1 MHQLQEVFSNLI
13 KTGLDRKSAT
23 SPAKWATLYR
33 VLGGENSGPWTFD
46 KFPWL
51 REMHNSKAPMNIGKK
66 AAQMG
71 FTETVLNL
79 TFYRLDMLGQ
89 DCLYILP
96 TAKPAASNFSSSR
109 VDTAVY
115 LSSHLTNLFSNIK
128 NSQHKKAGSA
138 DLFIRGCRSRT
149 DLKSDPINFLV
160 FDELDE
166 MDQGLVTLG
175 ELRCSG
181 QENYQIWKISTPTVA
196 NKKIDLEY
204 KHSTQEHFLFKCP
217 SCSKQIELIFPDSI
231 VMVGD
236 HSRDPDC
243 NKSYYICTECK
254 ATLPQAAKKDF
265 IGKGYWYPFGDKNID
280 TRGFYIPQLYSFVRT
295 PGDMTK
301 AWLEGQIKPSA
312 EQEFYNSRLGLPFV
326 AEGTQISTKNI
337 LNCIKDYPSGPQEG
351 FITMGADIGRTKH
364 HYAIIKW
371 EIEAFGSEVNM
382 TSKPTVLKVGTAA
395 SYNELGALMYEY
407 QVNMAVLDSQPEYQ
421 KTLEFCFKYSPNA
434 KMCTYNTNRAS
445 NVLLKIPDPYI
456 PNITVN
462 RTLWIETALSRIINN
477 TISLPR
483 DTPDEFETQ
492 LQNIFK
498 RYGEDQHGNEI
509 SWYENTDPD
518 HYAHA
523 LAYAEIALPLMAAH
537 KTNKSIEVF
546 L

>member
-23 SPAKWATLYR
+23 SPAKWACLYR
-33 VLGGENSGPWTFD
+33 VLGGEASGPWTFD

-51 REMHNSKAPMNIGKK
+51 IDMHNSVAPMNIGKK

-79 TFYRLDMLGQ
+79 TFYRLDMLNQ

-109 VDTAVY
+109 VDSAVM
-115 LSSHLTNLFSNIK
+115 LSEHLTDLFSNIK
-128 NSQHKKAGSA
+128 NSQHKRAGSA

-166 MDQGLVTLG
+166 MDQSLVTLG

-204 KHSTQEHFLFKCP
+204 NHSTQERFIFPCP
-217 SCSKQIELIFPDSI
+217 SCGKLIEMLFPDSI
-231 VMVGD
+231 VIVGE
-236 HSRDPDC
+236 HHRDPKC
-243 NKSYYICTECK
+243 NDSHYICTECK
-254 ATLPQAAKKDF
+254 NILPQEAKKDY
-265 IGKGYWYPFGDKNID
+265 IGKGTWHPFGDKKID
-280 TRGFYIPQLYSFVRT
+280 TRGFYINQLYSFVRT
-295 PGDMTK
+295 PGDIAK
-301 AWLEGQIKPSA
+301 AWLEGQIKSSA
-312 EQEFYNSRLGLPFV
+312 EQEFYNSRLGLPYV
-326 AEGTQISTKNI
+326 AEGTQVSTKNI
-337 LNCIKDYPSGPQEG
+337 LDCIRDYVSGPQDG
-351 FITMGADIGRTKH
+351 FVTMGVDGGRTKH
-364 HYAIIKW
+364 HYVIIKW

-382 TSKPTVLKVGTAA
+382 TSVPTVLKVGEAT
-395 SYNELGALMYEY
+395 SYNELDALMHEY
-407 QVNMAVLDSQPEYQ
+407 QVLMAVLDSQPEYQ
-421 KTLEFCFKYSPNA
+421 KTLEFCIKFAPHA

-445 NVLLKIPDPYI
+445 NILLKIPDPYV
-456 PNITVN
+456 PNITAN
-462 RTLWIETALSRIINN
+462 RTLWIETALTRIING

-483 DTPDEFETQ
+483 DIANDFETH

-498 RYGEDQHGNEI
+498 RYGEDQHGNET
-509 SWYENTDPD
+509 SWYESTDPD

-523 LAYAEIALPLMAAH
+523 LTYAEIALPLAAAH
-537 KTNKSIEVF
+537 KTNKNIEAF

>member
-1 MHQLQEVFSNLI
+1 MHQLQDVFSNLI

-23 SPAKWATLYR
+23 SPAKWACLYR
-33 VLGGENSGPWTFD
+33 VLGGESPGPWTFD

-51 REMHNSKAPMNIGKK
+51 RAMHNSTSPMNIGKK

-79 TFYRLDMLGQ
+79 TFYRLDMLNQ

-109 VDTAVY
+109 VDAAVA
-115 LSSHLTNLFSNIK
+115 LSPHLTNLFSNIK
-128 NSQHKKAGSA
+128 NSQHKRAGSA
-138 DLFIRGCRSRT
+138 DLFIRGSRSRT

-166 MDQGLVTLG
+166 MNMDLVTLG

-204 KHSTQEHFLFKCP
+204 THSTQEHFLFPCP
-217 SCSKQIELIFPDSI
+217 SCGRLIEMIFPDSL
-231 VMVGD
+231 VVVGD
-236 HSRDPDC
+236 HHRDPEC
-243 NKSYYICTECK
+243 NKSHYICTECK
-254 ATLPQAAKKDF
+254 SILPQEAKPDY
-265 IGKGYWYPFGDKNID
+265 IGKGQWHAFGNKNID
-280 TRGFYIPQLYSFVRT
+280 TRGFYINQLYSFIRT
-295 PGDMTK
+295 PGDIAK

-326 AEGTQISTKNI
+326 AEGTQISVKNI
-337 LNCIKDYPSGPQEG
+337 SDCITDYVSGPQDG
-351 FITMGADIGRTKH
+351 FITLGADIGRTKH
-364 HYAIIKW
+364 HYVILKW
-371 EIEAFGSEVNM
+371 DVDFGFEVN
-382 TSKPTVLKVGTAA
+382 TKSRPTVLKVGEAA
-395 SYNELGALMYEY
+395 SYNELNSLMHEY
-407 QVNMAVLDSQPEYQ
+407 QVMMAVLDSQPEYQ
-421 KTLEFCFKYSPNA
+421 KTLEFCLKFSPHA

-445 NVLLKIPDPYI
+445 NILLKIPDPYI

-462 RTLWIETALSRIINN
+462 RTLWIETALTKIINK
-477 TISLPR
+477 TIKLPK
-483 DTPDEFETQ
+483 DLPSDFEEH

-498 RYGEDQHGNEI
+498 RYGEDKFGNET
-509 SWYENTDPD
+509 SWYESTDPD

-523 LAYAEIALPLMAAH
+523 LTYAEIALPLAAAH
-537 KTNKSIEVF
+537 KTNKNIEAF

>member
-1 MHQLQEVFSNLI
+1 MHKLQEVFSGLI

-23 SPAKWATLYR
+23 SPAKWACLYR
-33 VLGGENSGPWTFD
+33 VLGGESPGPWTFN

-51 REMHNSKAPMNIGKK
+51 KAMHNSTAPINIGKK

-79 TFYRLDMLGQ
+79 TFYRLDMLSQ

-109 VDTAVY
+109 VDAAVA
-115 LSSHLTNLFSNIK
+115 LSPHLTNLFSNIK

-138 DLFIRGCRSRT
+138 DLFIRGSRSRT

-166 MDQGLVTLG
+166 MNQDLVTLG

-204 KHSTQEHFLFKCP
+204 THSTQEHFIFPCP
-217 SCSKQIELIFPDSI
+217 SCSKQIELIFPDSLVI
-231 VMVGD
+231 HGD
-236 HSRDPDC
+236 NHHDPETK
-243 NKSYYICTECK
+243 KSHYICTECK
-254 ATLPQAAKKDF
+254 NILPQKAKPDYISK
-265 IGKGYWYPFGDKNID
+265 GKWIPFGSKDID
-280 TRGFYIPQLYSFVRT
+280 TRGFYINQLYSYIRT
-295 PGDMTK
+295 PGDIAK

-326 AEGTQISTKNI
+326 AEGTQVSIKNI
-337 LNCIKDYPSGPQEG
+337 QNCIGDYLSGPQDG

-364 HYAIIKW
+364 HYAILKW
-371 EIEAFGSEVNM
+371 DVNFGFEVNV
-382 TSKPTVLKVGTAA
+382 SSRPTVLKIGVAS
-395 SYNELGALMYEY
+395 SYNELNALMHEY
-407 QVNMAVLDSQPEYQ
+407 SILMAVLDSQPEYQ
-421 KTLEFCFKYSPNA
+421 KTLEFCLKFTPHA

-445 NVLLKIPDPYI
+445 NILLKIPDPYV
-456 PNITVN
+456 PNITVH
-462 RTLWIETALSRIINN
+462 RTLWIETALNRIING
-477 TISLPR
+477 TIQLPR
-483 DTPDEFETQ
+483 DIPDDFEIHI
-492 LQNIFK
+492 QNIFK
-498 RYGEDQHGNEI
+498 RYGEDQHGNEV
-509 SWYENTDPD
+509 SWYDGVKPD

-523 LAYAEIALPLMAAH
+523 LTYAEVALPLAAAH
-537 KTNKSIEVF
+537 KTSKNIEAF

>member
-1 MHQLQEVFSNLI
+1 MHQLQEVFTNLI
-13 KTGLDRKSAT
+13 KNGLDRKSAT

-33 VLGGENSGPWTFD
+33 VLGGESPGPWTFN

-51 REMHNSKAPMNIGKK
+51 REMHNSTAPMNIGKK

-79 TFYRLDMLGQ
+79 TFYRLDMLSQ

-109 VDTAVY
+109 VDAAVA
-115 LSSHLTNLFSNIK
+115 LSPHLTNLFSNIK
-128 NSQHKKAGSA
+128 NSQHKRAGSA
-138 DLFIRGCRSRT
+138 DLFIRGSRSRT

-166 MDQGLVTLG
+166 MNQDLVTLG

-204 KHSTQEHFLFKCP
+204 THSTQEHFIFPCP
-217 SCSKQIELIFPDSI
+217 ICSKLIEMIFPESI
-231 VMVGD
+231 IIRGES
-236 HSRDPDC
+236 HRDPEC
-243 NKSYYICTECK
+243 NKSRYICTECK
-254 ATLPQAAKKDF
+254 GILPQESKKDY
-265 IGKGYWYPFGDKNID
+265 ISKGQWVPFGSKDID
-280 TRGFYIPQLYSFVRT
+280 TRGFYINQLYSYIRS
-295 PGDMTK
+295 PGDIAK

-326 AEGTQISTKNI
+326 AEGTQVSSKDVFE
-337 LNCIKDYPSGPQEG
+337 CVKDYVSGPQDG
-351 FITMGADIGRTKH
+351 LITMGIDIGRNKH
-364 HYAIIKW
+364 YYVILKW
-371 EIEAFGSEVNM
+371 DVNYGLEINT
-382 TSKPTVLKVGTAA
+382 TSKPTLLKAGEA
-395 SYNELGALMYEY
+395 SGYPELESLMHEY
-407 QVNMAVLDSQPEYQ
+407 QVLMAVLDSQPEYQ
-421 KTLEFCFKYSPNA
+421 KTLEFCLKFSPHA

-445 NVLLKIPDPYI
+445 NILLKIPDPYT

-462 RTLWIETALSRIINN
+462 RTLWLETALTKILNK

-483 DTPDEFETQ
+483 DIPSDFEKH

-498 RYGEDQHGNEI
+498 RYGEDQYGNET
-509 SWYENTDPD
+509 SWYESTDSD

-523 LAYAEIALPLMAAH
+523 LTYAEIALPLAAAH
-537 KTNKSIEVF
+537 TTNKSIEAF